1 MKIGNNIQATED
13 LWETKRTSTNKVKV
27 QIIEQFKQLN
37 GRRRSQNKES
47 ILMCK
52 IIIKNNNSF
61 SRWDI
66 V

>member
-1 MKIGNNIQATED
+1 MKTGNNIQAKED